1 MANDLAAV
9 SSHNVELREKVDT
22 IPQLNVAIQVLN
34 NVLIARVCVIYDDV
48 YFALSGTGLVCLHVH
63 IHTHQELQKNNEA
76 LLQMY
81 GEKAEEAEELKLD
94 IQDMKDMY
102 KQQIDALTKR

>member
-34 NVLIARVCVIYDDV
+34 KVLIAHVCVIYGDV
-48 YFALSGTGLVCLHVH
+48 YLP
-63 IHTHQELQKNNEA
+63 
-76 LLQMY
+76 
-81 GEKAEEAEELKLD
+81 
-94 IQDMKDMY
+94 
-102 KQQIDALTKR
+102 